1 MSVATIRRLGPDDL
15 EGYRAL
21 RLRALAEYPDAFT
34 SSAEEEAAKPAAT
47 LARRLSP
54 DADAPHNAVLGAFF
68 DAALA
73 GFVGLDV
80 DPRAKVRHKGRVF
93 GMYVATEHSGRGL
106 GGRLLAALVAQAE
119 SASVLTRLVL
129 TVTADNNRARRL
141 YERAGF
147 TAFGLEPE
155 AVVVAGK
162 PFAKLH
168 MTRALAPPRDAS

>member
-15 EGYRAL
+15 PSYRAL
-21 RLRALAEYPDAFT
+21 RLRALGEHPEAFT
-34 SSAEEEAAKPAAT
+34 SSADEEAAKPASA
-47 LARRLSP
+47 LGRRLSP
-54 DADAPHNAVLGAFF
+54 DPGTPHNLVLGVFI
-68 DAALA
+68 DEALA
-73 GFVGLDV
+73 GFVGLEV

-119 SASVLTRLVL
+119 TASALTRLVL